1 MNRALALFGALV
13 LASTTTRSSRGCSSR
28 ARPSGPGAA
37 RNSTRRKLDF
47 GRCECNINSLTPS
60 GTKNGPLS
68 YSRSIRIKKRLT
80 RSVSS
85 RRSDHASA
93 WVHANSPLTDVEF
106 PIHVPQ

>member
-47 GRCECNINSLTPS
+47 GRCECNINPLSPS
-60 GTKNGPLS
+60 GTKKS
-68 YSRSIRIKKRLT
+68 V
-80 RSVSS
+80 RSVTPA
-85 RRSDHASA
+85 RSESKNA
-93 WVHANSPLTDVEF
+93 
-106 PIHVPQ
+106 

>member
-47 GRCECNINSLTPS
+47 GRCECNINSHS
-60 GTKNGPLS
+60 VW
-68 YSRSIRIKKRLT
+68 YKKSV
-80 RSVSS
+80 RSVTPA
-85 RRSDHASA
+85 RSESKNA
-93 WVHANSPLTDVEF
+93 
-106 PIHVPQ
+106 

>member
-47 GRCECNINSLTPS
+47 GRCECNINSHSVWYKNRSAQLLPLDPNQKTPDS
-60 GTKNGPLS
+60 FS
-68 YSRSIRIKKRLT
+68 FI
-80 RSVSS
+80 
-85 RRSDHASA
+85 
-93 WVHANSPLTDVEF
+93 SPQR
-106 PIHVPQ
+106 PR